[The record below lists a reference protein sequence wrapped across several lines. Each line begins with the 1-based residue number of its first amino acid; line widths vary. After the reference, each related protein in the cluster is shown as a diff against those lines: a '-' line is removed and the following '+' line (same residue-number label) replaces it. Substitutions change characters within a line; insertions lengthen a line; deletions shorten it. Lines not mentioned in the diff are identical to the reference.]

1 MPNREAVI
9 LAAGFGSR
17 LQGMSSETSIKPLTP
32 VAGRPLLYRTID
44 GLVDAGCTRIVI
56 VIGYGAEELQTAV
69 EQGYDRE
76 VELIFVVN
84 EHYKLANGV
93 SVLCAREHVTGDVV
107 LTMADH
113 VFEPGFLQMAVD
125 YELPADSACLLVDS
139 KVDEVFDIDDATK
152 VWADGDTLVKIG
164 KQLTEYNRI
173 DTGCFV
179 IGAALFGEL
188 ASVFE
193 ERGDASLSDGVQA
206 LARTGNMKLL
216 DVGALRWQDVDT
228 PEMFAH
234 AEAWL
239 SGS

>member
-44 GLVDAGCTRIVI
+44 GLVEAGCTRIVI
-56 VIGYGAEELQTAV
+56 VIGFGAEELQTAV
-69 EQGYDRE
+69 EEGYDRE

-93 SVLCAREHVTGDVV
+93 SVLCAREHVSGDVV

-113 VFEPGFLQMAVD
+113 VFESGVLKMAVD
-125 YELPADSACLLVDS
+125 YDLPADSACLLVDS

-152 VWADGDTLVKIG
+152 VWAEGDTLVKIG

-179 IGAALFGEL
+179 IGSALFGEL

-216 DVGALRWQDVDT
+216 DIGGLRWQDVDT

-239 SGS
+239 SGT